1 MLIAHRLD
9 SSQEVSDLWRATASS
24 PVNISGNFTSR
35 EFTVALQN
43 LKPGK
48 GPDPNSIC
56 PELILHAG
64 DALKS

>member
-1 MLIAHRLD
+1 MRMLIAHRRLF
-9 SSQEVSDLWRATASS
+9 SQEVSDLWRATTSS

-35 EFTVALQN
+35 EYTVALQQ

-48 GPDPNSIC
+48 APGPDSIF

-64 DALKS
+64 VD